1 MGIKRTRPRL
11 DVTLPPEMV
20 AWLKRSA
27 AKRMTT
33 LSATVQEA
41 LMPAFKA
48 RHAK

>member
-1 MGIKRTRPRL
+1 MATKRIKPRL

-27 AKRMTT
+27 AKQMVS
-33 LSATVQEA
+33 LSAAVQAA
-41 LMPAFKA
+41 LMPAFER